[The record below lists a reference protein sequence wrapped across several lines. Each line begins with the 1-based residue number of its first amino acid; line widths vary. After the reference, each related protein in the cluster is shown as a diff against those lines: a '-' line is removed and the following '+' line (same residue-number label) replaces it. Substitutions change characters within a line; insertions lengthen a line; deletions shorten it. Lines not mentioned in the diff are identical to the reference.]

1 MGLNEDAAAA
11 EAPKETNEGAAV
23 AEAPMELNEDVAA
36 ADQLEQEVQVMDQDH
51 PAARKL
57 ASHRQAG
64 VINRMDPGAWQLVPY
79 VI

>member
-1 MGLNEDAAAA
+1 
-11 EAPKETNEGAAV
+11 
-23 AEAPMELNEDVAA
+23 MELNEDVAA